1 MKSSRLKRIDMSF
14 LFGKLSR
21 FMIITGVLSGAATLS
36 YSQASSFPLEI
47 ENCGHSVNMSAP
59 PERVMTVG
67 QASTELLY
75 RLGLHE
81 RVIGTSNWFTD
92 VAEEYEEVNAKI
104 ERLADNFPS
113 FESVVSKRPDLV
125 TADFLF
131 AVGPQGV
138 VGKPEQFHSLGIQ
151 TYVLDSEC
159 AGQGTDASS
168 TAFRLDSLFQ
178 SIRNLSSLF
187 AVQERGD
194 ELVREIQGRESA
206 AIAEA
211 QQRNLNNLSAVFWFS
226 SADIQMDPWVAGSTG
241 VPAWMMSTLGIN
253 NVIEASEEWPS
264 VGWESIARAN
274 PDIIVI
280 AEMTRRRFDA
290 DDYQK
295 KLDFLRSD
303 PVTRQM
309 EAVVNDRI
317 VVMDAHAMRATLRSI
332 EGLEHLVE
340 ALSPMDLAGK

>member
-1 MKSSRLKRIDMSF
+1 MAVIFSHPISRALLMSSL
-14 LFGKLSR
+14 LAGLS
-21 FMIITGVLSGAATLS
+21 TAAI
-36 YSQASSFPLEI
+36 SQAQDFPVTLD
-47 ENCGHSVNMSAP
+47 NCGHQLNVSAP
-59 PERVMTVG
+59 PERVITVG

-125 TADFLF
+125 TADFMF
-131 AVGPQGV
+131 AIGPQGV
-138 VGKPEQFHSLGIQ
+138 VGKPEQFHSFGIP

-159 AGQGTDASS
+159 VVQGVDVSS
-168 TAFRLDSLFQ
+168 TEFRLDSLFQ
-178 SIRNLSSLF
+178 SIRNLSRMF
-187 AVQERGD
+187 DVQEQGD
-194 ELVREIQGRESA
+194 ELIREMQGREAA

-226 SADIQMDPWVAGSTG
+226 SADIQMDPWVAGTTG
-241 VPAWMMSTLGIN
+241 VPAWMLSTLGIN
-253 NVIEASEEWPS
+253 NVIDAPEEWPS

-274 PDIIVI
+274 PDVIVI

-309 EAVVNDRI
+309 AAVVNNRI
-317 VVMDAHAMRATLRSI
+317 IIMDAHAMRATLRSM

>member
-1 MKSSRLKRIDMSF
+1 MSF

-21 FMIITGVLSGAATLS
+21 FITITGVLVGAVTLN
-36 YSQASSFPLEI
+36 YSQASNFPLEI
-47 ENCGHSVNMSAP
+47 ENCGKTVQMSAP
-59 PERVMTVG
+59 PERVITVG

-92 VAEEYEEVNAKI
+92 VADQYEEVNAKI

-113 FESVVSKRPDLV
+113 FESVVSKRPNLV

-138 VGKPEQFHSLGIQ
+138 VGNPEQFQSLGIAS
-151 TYVLDSEC
+151 YVLDSEC
-159 AGQGTDASS
+159 VGSNSDGSP

-178 SIRNLSSLF
+178 SIRNLSSMF
-187 AVQERGD
+187 DVQAQGD
-194 ELVREIQGRESA
+194 ELIREIQGREAA
-206 AIAEA
+206 AIADA
-211 QQRNLNNLSAVFWFS
+211 QQRNLNTLSAVFWFS
-226 SADIQMDPWVAGSTG
+226 SADIQMDPWVAGTTG
-241 VPAWMMSTLGIN
+241 VPAWMMSTLGIKN
-253 NVIEASEEWPS
+253 IIDAPEEWPS

-274 PDIIVI
+274 PDVIVI
-280 AEMTRRRFDA
+280 ADMTRRRFDA

-295 KLDFLRSD
+295 KLEFLRSD

-309 EAVVNDRI
+309 SAVVNNRI

>member
-1 MKSSRLKRIDMSF
+1 MSF

-21 FMIITGVLSGAATLS
+21 FITITGVLVGAVTLN
-36 YSQASSFPLEI
+36 YSQASNFPLEI
-47 ENCGHSVNMSAP
+47 ENCGKTVQMSAP
-59 PERVMTVG
+59 PERVITVG

-92 VAEEYEEVNAKI
+92 VADQYEEVNAKI

-113 FESVVSKRPDLV
+113 FESVVSKRPNLV

-138 VGKPEQFHSLGIQ
+138 VGKPEQFQSLGIAS
-151 TYVLDSEC
+151 YVLDSEC
-159 AGQGTDASS
+159 VGSNSDGSP

-178 SIRNLSSLF
+178 SIRNLSSMF
-187 AVQERGD
+187 DVQAQGD
-194 ELVREIQGRESA
+194 ELIREIQGREAA
-206 AIAEA
+206 AIADA
-211 QQRNLNNLSAVFWFS
+211 QQRNLNTLSAVFWFS
-226 SADIQMDPWVAGSTG
+226 SADIQMDPWVAGTTG
-241 VPAWMMSTLGIN
+241 VPAWMMSTLGIK
-253 NVIEASEEWPS
+253 NVIDAPEEWPS

-274 PDIIVI
+274 PDVIVI
-280 AEMTRRRFDA
+280 ADMTRRRFDA

-295 KLDFLRSD
+295 KLEFLRSD

-309 EAVVNDRI
+309 SAVVNNRI